1 MITYNDLYEYSR
13 KERYSKELQKLPKIF
28 IKELSDYLK
37 EKKIISSKEEGNFS
51 DVVIKTKK
59 QLENANT
66 LFKELFLRRRKKILD
81 LVLIANE
88 TGISRKDFE
97 NMLDFEKE
105 LFENLM
111 KCIEKT
117 ENFID
122 NSLNGVNSNNEKNEM
137 IIINEDISELVGINN
152 EKIGPF
158 FKGQIVNISK
168 EIADILING
177 NKAEIFD
184 EEN

>member
-37 EKKIISSKEEGNFS
+37 EKKRLSSKEEDAFS

-59 QLENANT
+59 QFENANT

-97 NMLDFEKE
+97 NMLDFEKD

-111 KCIEKT
+111 RCIEKT
-117 ENFID
+117 EKFID
-122 NSLNGVNSNNEKNEM
+122 SSLNGLNSDKEKNTM
-137 IIINEDISELVGINN
+137 ILINEDIDELVGMDN
-152 EKIGPF
+152 EEIGPF
-158 FKGQIVNISK
+158 FKGQIANVSK
-168 EIADILING
+168 EIADILISG

-184 EEN
+184 EED